1 MPRFHERSKKATKKR
16 KKRRAPARRTRSAA
30 PRPILAETRLLAL
43 ARDIAHLPLPAAID
57 RLAAAWAPNA
67 PLPGELA
74 AAWTRSHGD
83 KTAALA
89 LAYAREQVRF
99 SLQEIVE
106 ALPSAKR
113 DGSGAAAETLAW
125 IMLAACE
132 ALAHEA
138 PTAVPDRVRAIL
150 ELSGYAASPS

>member
-1 MPRFHERSKKATKKR
+1 MPRARKR
-16 KKRRAPARRTRSAA
+16 PKKRRTRTRRARATAA
-30 PRPILAETRLLAL
+30 PRPMPAETRLLAL
-43 ARDIAHLPLPAAID
+43 ARDIARLPLPAAVEK
-57 RLAAAWAPNA
+57 LAAAWAPNA

-74 AAWTRSHGD
+74 QAWTRSHGN
-83 KTAALA
+83 KTAVLA

-106 ALPSAKR
+106 TLPSAKR
-113 DGSGAAAETLAW
+113 DRVVAVPETLAW

-138 PTAVPDRVRAIL
+138 PSAVPDRVRAIL
-150 ELSGYAASPS
+150 DLSGYAASIG